1 MATEEVLSLL
11 LTARYVGSPAFS
23 SMSSDIDALVKSAS
37 GLAKVGAVAD
47 LVGTAMTAAG
57 IGVAAFAAES
67 IKQYDAYN
75 AAVNRLVAVH
85 ALASNQVSE
94 FNQIVMQTSDQFGQS
109 STDIANGLYVIM
121 SGMQALGYTAKD
133 VFKANLIPS
142 LGAFVAA
149 SGNGLPGS
157 VSWQTAATDVLHV
170 ASAFSL
176 PVSQWPQL
184 MAQMTATEN
193 SSGITQSNLVQA
205 VLRASSTA
213 NEVGLTPPELLATI
227 GAMGTAGVVDA
238 RAGTELA
245 SGLRSM
251 LTNSTSLKA
260 LASIGLSP
268 GQFFDKKGNLDDP
281 GAILGSI
288 FSRISTLP
296 PAQRFGLESK
306 IFGAVGNRALGQLM
320 NPQVLGTYNRLMN
333 KEVSGGVVANM
344 FGVAGQQLSNF
355 NGAVLRL
362 KQAVLNL
369 MRTVGGPLAQA
380 IQPLISKLA
389 AFLDKVNGFLQKPA
403 GQNLLAKA
411 PQLIFG
417 TATGLLTAGPALQLG
432 GSTLRDFATHQE
444 EKHRAS
450 LKAVER
456 WSALGKR
463 GLKPQVEPTP
473 GEKLVQELLAKPA
486 HNLMSFGKKFSPL
499 HAGAAVFNELK
510 RRGGL
515 ARDAFQASRLSPFA
529 LGEGR
534 GSGGLF
540 SSLRAGAGGA
550 LPEIP
555 KALGFLKSLPKNV
568 LSGFVG
574 AIRGLGPAL
583 ASAVPA
589 ALSFGSAMIPIIAVA
604 LLIAGAITIAVL
616 AFVKF
621 RPQVMSVINVFKSAF
636 IPVFG
641 FVRSVVLSVLKSIE
655 TAWSQHSKQIN
666 AAMQA
671 LFAAMKQA
679 APFFE
684 GLGFIIGAVISII
697 VKVIG
702 YLVTAFISALPY
714 IIGVFTNIFKFLGD
728 LARIVTAVIHGNWAG
743 AWAAAKQA
751 LADAWGVIKSLVQAM
766 WTFIT
771 SVFKN
776 LWNDIKGPLG
786 GLWNNLVSFF
796 KNLGGAIKKSFGDAM
811 SGIGTQVHNVIA
823 TLPAIGGLVAGHH
836 AAGGYIPYSQLSW
849 VGERGPELIRLPG
862 GSQVYSHR
870 QSVAMSTP
878 IHRMGS
884 AQGVEQHLQPLRVE
898 LSGLVDA
905 IKALT
910 PQRPPAEEY
919 FYARG
924 IQLER
929 EQAWNRYPNTSR
941 EFDNTYRRAYQYYG

>member
-37 GLAKVGAVAD
+37 GLAKVGAMAD
-47 LVGTAMTAAG
+47 LVGTTMTAAG

-85 ALASNQVSE
+85 ALAGSQVAE

-193 SSGITQSNLVQA
+193 SSGITQANLVQA

-213 NEVGLTPPELLATI
+213 NELGLTPPELLATV
-227 GAMGTAGVVDA
+227 GSMGTAGVYGS

-245 SGLRSM
+245 SGLRQM
-251 LTNSTSLKA
+251 LANSTSLKA

-268 GQFFDKKGNLDDP
+268 GQFFNKQGQLDDP

-355 NGAVLRL
+355 NGAVLQL
-362 KQAVLNL
+362 KQSVLNF

-389 AFLDKVNGFLQKPA
+389 AFIDKLTGFLQKPQ
-403 GQNLLAKA
+403 GQGLLAKA

-417 TATGLLTAGPALQLG
+417 TAAGLLTAGPALQLG
-432 GSTLRDFATHQE
+432 GSALRDFAVHQE

-456 WSALGKR
+456 WNALGKR

-473 GEKLVQELLAKPA
+473 GEKLVQELLTKPA
-486 HNLMSFGKKFSPL
+486 HNLMSFGKRFSPL
-499 HAGAAVFNELK
+499 HAGAAVVNELR

-515 ARDAFQASRLSPFA
+515 AHDAFKASRLAPFA

-540 SSLRAGAGGA
+540 SSLKAGVGAA

-555 KALGFLKSLPKNV
+555 KAFSFLKALPKNV

-574 AIRGLGPAL
+574 AVKGVGPAL

-616 AFVKF
+616 AFTKF
-621 RPQVMSVINVFKSAF
+621 RPQVMSVVNVFRSAF
-636 IPVFG
+636 VPVFG
-641 FVRSVVLSVLKSIE
+641 FVRGVVLGVLKDIE
-655 TAWSQHSKQIN
+655 HAWGQHSKQIN
-666 AAMQA
+666 IAMQA
-671 LFAAMKQA
+671 LFAAIKQA
-679 APFFE
+679 ALFFE
-684 GLGFIIGAVISII
+684 GLGFLIGAVIAI
-697 VKVIG
+697 VVKTIG
-702 YLVTAFISALPY
+702 YLVTAFIAALPY
-714 IIGVFTNIFKFLGD
+714 IINVFTNLFRFLGD
-728 LARIVTAVIHGNWAG
+728 LAAIVQNVIHGNWAG
-743 AWAAAKQA
+743 AWHFA
-751 LADAWGVIKSLVQAM
+751 LLALTDAWNAIKAVIQML
-766 WTFIT
+766 WTFI
-771 SVFKN
+771 SQIFVN
-776 LWNDIKGPLG
+776 LWKDISGPLSSFG
-786 GLWNNLVSFF
+786 ANVLNFF
-796 KNLGGAIKKSFGDAM
+796 KNLGGQIKSAFGGAM
-811 SGIGTQVHNVIA
+811 SGVGSAVHNAVAGI
-823 TLPAIGGLVAGHH
+823 PGIGHFIGGH
-836 AAGGYIPYSQLSW
+836 ASGGYIPYRQLSW
-849 VGERGPELIRLPG
+849 VGEHGPELVRLPG
-862 GSQVYSHR
+862 GSQVYSH
-870 QSVAMSTP
+870 QNSMSMLSTP
-878 IHRMGS
+878 ILRMGGS
-884 AQGVEQHLQPLRVE
+884 GEVQQHLQPLRVE
-898 LSGLVDA
+898 LTGLSEA
-905 IKALT
+905 LKALQ
-910 PQRPPAEEY
+910 PQRQEAESY

-924 IQLER
+924 IQRER
-929 EQAWNRYPNTSR
+929 EQVWNRYPNTSR